1 MKEPSNRQLTRDYI
15 YKELAVIVSK
25 DLLSLPDAMLLADA
39 GIDSI
44 TLTEVLVKA
53 EQLSDREVPNEILET
68 VAGLETV
75 NDLRRLIDTVVIA
88 WRSSYD

>member
-1 MKEPSNRQLTRDYI
+1 MKESSNRQLTRDYI